1 MRNRILKTTF
11 ASFGAAA
18 LLVSCGPALKNL
30 KHEPLKNDVSGMP
43 EKQVKLEEEQL
54 KDWPHMNMV
63 SDTVPGISTKKA
75 YEEIIKN
82 HKGKTVIVGVLDSG
96 VDVHHEDLVDA
107 LWINEKE
114 IEGNGIDD
122 DGNGYI
128 DDIYG
133 WNFLGDAVH
142 DNLEFVRILKK
153 LQPKY
158 KGKSEEEISAAD
170 QEEYELYLSAK
181 EEYEKEEKEANQIIK
196 QIEQN
201 KGQYQQ
207 TKTMLTA
214 AVDLVKKASDLDN
227 LTLEDIEKIESDDND
242 VNQAKGLLSN
252 MMLQAGADNTE
263 EIIKELDNADEQME
277 SAVEYYQDKLKYHLN
292 LEYDGREIVGDD
304 VDDINDN
311 VYGNNDVTGPTE
323 DKDDILHGT
332 HVAGIIAAVRDN
344 DIGMDGVASNVQ
356 IMSLRAVPDGDEY
369 DKDIAL
375 GIRYAVDN
383 GAKIINMSFGKYFS
397 THPEWVN
404 DAIKYAAEHDVL
416 LVKAAGNDSK
426 DLDENRVY
434 PNDQWPGQEEEIAD
448 NVIVVGALSP
458 SYGEN
463 LVAPFSNYGKKNVD
477 VFAPGVQ
484 IWATTPLNKY
494 KFLQGTSM
502 AAPEVAGIAA
512 VIRSYFPKL
521 TAAQVKQVIMD
532 SGIKTDQEVILGEN
546 QDIKK
551 PFSEASVSGRM
562 ANLYNALIMAS
573 KM

>member
-1 MRNRILKTTF
+1 MKNRLLKTTF
-11 ASFGAAA
+11 ASLGAAA

-43 EKQVKLEEEQL
+43 EKKLKLKKDEL

-82 HKGKTVIVGVLDSG
+82 HKGKSVIVGVLDSG
-96 VDVHHEDLVDA
+96 VDVYHEDLKDA

-142 DNLEFVRILKK
+142 DNLEFVRILRK
-153 LQPKY
+153 LKPKY
-158 KGKSEEEISAAD
+158 EGKSKDEISSSD
-170 QEEYELYLSAK
+170 QEEYELYLSAQK
-181 EEYEKEEKEANQIIK
+181 KYEEEQKEANQVIK

-201 KGQYQQ
+201 KGQYEQ

-214 AVDLVKKASDLDN
+214 AVDLVKKATDLEN
-227 LTLEDIEKIESDDND
+227 LTLEDIQKIETEDTDLK
-242 VNQAKGLLSN
+242 QAQGLLSN
-252 MMLQAGADNTE
+252 MMVQAGAENTE
-263 EIIKELDNADEQME
+263 EIIEELNKADEQMD

-292 LEYDGREIVGDD
+292 IEYDGREIVGDD
-304 VDDINDN
+304 VDDINDTD
-311 VYGNNDVTGPTE
+311 YGNNDVTGPTD

-344 DIGMDGVASNVQ
+344 DIGMDGVAANVK

-383 GAKIINMSFGKYFS
+383 G
-397 THPEWVN
+397 
-404 DAIKYAAEHDVL
+404 
-416 LVKAAGNDSK
+416 
-426 DLDENRVY
+426 
-434 PNDQWPGQEEEIAD
+434 
-448 NVIVVGALSP
+448 
-458 SYGEN
+458 
-463 LVAPFSNYGKKNVD
+463 
-477 VFAPGVQ
+477 
-484 IWATTPLNKY
+484 
-494 KFLQGTSM
+494 
-502 AAPEVAGIAA
+502 
-512 VIRSYFPKL
+512 
-521 TAAQVKQVIMD
+521 
-532 SGIKTDQEVILGEN
+532 
-546 QDIKK
+546 
-551 PFSEASVSGRM
+551 
-562 ANLYNALIMAS
+562 
-573 KM
+573 